1 MKTCQQVLI
10 AEHAPLLR
18 DEFQS
23 LLDNHRQKDLARMYK
38 LLSRISEGL
47 EPLRTKFEAHVRKAG
62 LSAVA
67 KVAAAGE
74 NIEPKVYVDALLGVH
89 TLYSNLVTEAF
100 QGETEFVR
108 SLDNAC
114 REFVNRN
121 EVCKSGS
128 TKSPELL
135 AKYTDALL
143 KKSTKSAEESDLENM
158 LTQIV
163 SFSVKM

>member
-47 EPLRTKFEAHVRKAG
+47 EPLRIKFEAHVRKAG

-67 KVAAAGE
+67 KVAAEGD

-89 TLYSNLVTEAF
+89 TLYSDLVNEAF

-163 SFSVKM
+163 S